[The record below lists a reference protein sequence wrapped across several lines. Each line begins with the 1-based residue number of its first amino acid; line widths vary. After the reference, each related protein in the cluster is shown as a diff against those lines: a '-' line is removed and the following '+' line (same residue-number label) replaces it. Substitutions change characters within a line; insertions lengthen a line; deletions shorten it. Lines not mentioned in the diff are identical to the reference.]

1 MANLGRKVAT
11 INTSNSFTARVV
23 YAASDRYETTQFNQT
38 FQVGYEY
45 TGANFFKG
53 LNRPPKLRILSVFQP
68 WITTGGNTGPNASND
83 TYVAFQVYDYTLNAW
98 RGPWCKRA
106 NVNDAWT
113 YVDYF
118 VTTIDSF
125 GRKYGN
131 YYTGTGSSFTTFS
144 APTALFSQSTSLY
157 LTTLGRSITAI
168 GGHNP
173 NIFTMGGSTNKMYHF
188 HGFLTLAGYSGTWCF
203 YSISANGT
211 GIGFN
216 HLLDVA
222 PYNSGTY
229 PNVSPYT
236 NKFTS
241 EWRLA
246 PLCNIT
252 SLGYSPRIRIAST
265 GLGPVKAYFG
275 QDPGSAFPGGVDNVN
290 VFEAEV
296 WCTYDP
302 GSAANFFLTPLWRP
316 GGSTEESEQGVEGT
330 QAAEYAPAGWYG
342 TSAENSYAYWDGLG
356 SWTPN
361 TYATYQPAAVSTEF
375 TYFGFYQSMDPLVVC
390 SAPPEGPP
398 KVGYYDAAAGFNVST
413 TLFSDSALQT
423 PISTISAN
431 RLYYNQTDGITFMAN
446 GSGNSRIDMTF
457 KC

>member
-1 MANLGRKVAT
+1 
-11 INTSNSFTARVV
+11 
-23 YAASDRYETTQFNQT
+23 
-38 FQVGYEY
+38 
-45 TGANFFKG
+45 
-53 LNRPPKLRILSVFQP
+53 
-68 WITTGGNTGPNASND
+68 
-83 TYVAFQVYDYTLNAW
+83 
-98 RGPWCKRA
+98 
-106 NVNDAWT
+106 
-113 YVDYF
+113 
-118 VTTIDSF
+118 
-125 GRKYGN
+125 
-131 YYTGTGSSFTTFS
+131 
-144 APTALFSQSTSLY
+144 
-157 LTTLGRSITAI
+157 
-168 GGHNP
+168 
-173 NIFTMGGSTNKMYHF
+173 MYHF

-252 SLGYSPRIRIAST
+252 SLGYSPRIRLNNT
-265 GLGPVKAYFG
+265 GIGPIKAYFG

-290 VFEAEV
+290 VFEVEV

-302 GSAANFFLTPLWRP
+302 GSAANFFLTPLWSP

-330 QAAEYAPAGWYG
+330 QAANYAPAGWYG

-361 TYATYQPAAVSTEF
+361 TYATYQGGGASSTEF
-375 TYFGFYQSMDPLVVC
+375 NYFGSYQSLDPLVVC
-390 SAPPEGPP
+390 STIPEGLAMT
-398 KVGYYDAAAGFNVST
+398 GYYDSSAGFNMMT
-413 TLFSDSALQT
+413 QLFSDSALQN
-423 PISTISAN
+423 PISTFAPN
-431 RLYYNQTDGITFMAN
+431 RFYYNQTDGVSFQTDPSA
-446 GSGNSRIDMTF
+446 RVQVAF

>member
-1 MANLGRKVAT
+1 MANLGRK
-11 INTSNSFTARVV
+11 ITSIGTLNSFTAKVV
-23 YAASDRYETTQFNQT
+23 YDASTRYGTAQANQT

-45 TGANFFKG
+45 TGSNFFKS
-53 LNRPPKLRILSVFQP
+53 LNRPPKLRILSIFQP
-68 WITTGGNTGPNASND
+68 LLSGNPNASND
-83 TYVAFQVYDYTLNAW
+83 TYVAFQVYDYTLSAW

-106 NVNDAWT
+106 NQNASWT

-131 YYTGTGSSFTTFS
+131 YYTGANSIATTFTP
-144 APTALFSQSTSLY
+144 PTALFSQSASLS
-157 LTTLGRSITAI
+157 LTTLAGRTVTAI
-168 GGHNP
+168 AGHNP
-173 NIFTMGGSTNKMYHF
+173 SAFVLGGSTNKLYHF

-203 YSISANGT
+203 YSISANGA

-222 PYNSGTY
+222 PYNTGTY
-229 PNVSPYT
+229 PNVLPAT
-236 NKFTS
+236 NKLAS

-246 PLCNIT
+246 TFCNIDN
-252 SLGYSPRIRIAST
+252 LGYSPRIRINST

-275 QDPGSAFPGGVDNVN
+275 QDPGSMFPNGVDNIN

-302 GSAANFFLTPLWRP
+302 GDPATFFLTPLWSP

-330 QAAEYAPAGWYG
+330 QAANYAPAGWYG

-356 SWTPN
+356 AWTPN
-361 TYATYQPAAVSTEF
+361 SYATYQVAPTSTEF
-375 TYFGFYQSMDPLVVC
+375 TYYGFYQSQDPMEVC
-390 SAPPEGPP
+390 STGPQGLAMI
-398 KVGYYDAAAGFNVST
+398 GYYDTSTGFDMMT
-413 TLFSDSALQT
+413 QLFSDSLLQN
-423 PISTISAN
+423 PISTFVPN
-431 RLYYNQTDGITFMAN
+431 RFYYNQTDGVAFSADP
-446 GSGNSRIDMTF
+446 SARVQVTF